1 MPSKQ
6 QQLSVEITLDTR
18 PYDEKYGTSRSGNGL
33 QGPLEAAIAHIDE
46 QITIEAL
53 DLYNGHGYNGN
64 DSAANIAH
72 IIGTTD
78 KTLTALTVAL
88 YSNLNVRSRI
98 KRLKTN
104 ADILQL
110 STRPQQHVPTESEIR
125 AHNELRCT
133 ADKCPIHDY

>member
-1 MPSKQ
+1 MPKQQ

-46 QITIEAL
+46 QITVEGL
-53 DLYNGHGYNGN
+53 DLYNSSN

-72 IIGTTD
+72 IVGTTD

>member
-1 MPSKQ
+1 MPSKQQ

-53 DLYNGHGYNGN
+53 DLYNSSN

-72 IIGTTD
+72 IVGTTD

-98 KRLKTN
+98 KHLKTN

-133 ADKCPIHDY
+133 ADKCPIHD